1 MLRSMNTRTKEERGI
16 AAVTKRLVVNC
27 VRNTIL
33 EHFHAGHGPITKTKD
48 GSDIKIIDAE
58 GKEYAWNEVSRI
70 TDTEMKEFIKQVVD
84 RTYTF
89 LTFIEDEEFQEL
101 MDRYY
106 VSVSKWDAPQIDEG
120 MLGQKLTER
129 LCKKSKCSEE
139 NINS

>member
-1 MLRSMNTRTKEERGI
+1 MLRFMNARTKEERGV
-16 AAVTKRLVVNC
+16 ATVTKRLVVNC

-33 EHFHAGHGPITKTKD
+33 EDFHAGRGPISKTKD
-48 GSDIKIIDAE
+48 GSDIRVIDAD
-58 GKEYAWNEVSRI
+58 GNEYRWNEISRI
-70 TDTEMKEFIKQVVD
+70 SDTEMKQLIKQIVN

-120 MLGQKLTER
+120 MLGKKLTER
-129 LCKKSKCSEE
+129 LCKKPESTQSGKE
-139 NINS
+139 